1 MERCATWIEARHP
14 FKRTRR
20 GVDTPVLDI
29 EVWWPSLPRPA
40 KSSFVVDTGC
50 EYDLILARPLRDA
63 LVAGGVPHGRSWI
76 EWGVV
81 IRAQRFVV
89 YALVG
94 RKWRK
99 VEAHFPLDPEVDENL
114 VGLPMLRFEA
124 VCLRPPMQQTWV
136 GPVFE

>member
-63 LVAGGVPHGRSWI
+63 LV
-76 EWGVV
+76 
-81 IRAQRFVV
+81 
-89 YALVG
+89 G